1 MSSEKFLDKFCDLIH
16 NFANSN
22 PDIGKIVKGETIE
35 IDESH
40 AIDVELRIVKYN
52 NK

>member
-1 MSSEKFLDKFCDLIH
+1 MSTEEFIDKFRDLIH

-22 PDIGKIVKGETIE
+22 PNIGTIVKGETIE
-35 IDESH
+35 IDDSH

-52 NK
+52 NA